1 MKIKI
6 KYFGMIAEWT
16 DASTE
21 SFETTGNTVGDL
33 AVQLQEVVPELGKIS
48 FQIAV
53 NQSIASQEMELN
65 ENDEVAVLPPFA
77 GG

>member
-1 MKIKI
+1 
-6 KYFGMIAEWT
+6 MITEWAGT
-16 DASTE
+16 DSGTIEVDGSTIQDLK
-21 SFETTGNTVGDL
+21 SALMRSIPQLETIT
-33 AVQLQEVVPELGKIS
+33 

-53 NQSIASQEMELN
+53 NQSIASNETELN

>member
-1 MKIKI
+1 
-6 KYFGMIAEWT
+6 MITEWART
-16 DASTE
+16 DSVAIE
-21 SFETTGNTVGDL
+21 VAGNTVEDL
-33 AVQLQEVVPELGKIS
+33 KSALIKSIPQLETIT

-53 NQSIASQEMELN
+53 NQSIVSSETTLK